1 MSRDLPPIQDQARGL
16 SIRRQLVDVVLD
28 ALLASAAIVLG
39 WFAGHRHPARPSADL
54 EVSSQSKRPGQVFSP
69 TPEQWA
75 TITAEPV
82 QSQVFRA
89 ERVTEGKLAV
99 DEDRSTPIFSPYS
112 GRVTRLQAS
121 PGDVVERGQPLFVVE
136 ATDMLQAQNDFITA
150 STAMNK
156 ARSQLNLAQI
166 VEKRNRD
173 LYQGRAVP
181 LKDFQQAQADLT
193 TAENDA
199 RSAETALE
207 AARNRLRI
215 FGKTDAEISAF
226 QERGTISASTTIYAP
241 IGGTVVQRKVGPGQY
256 INNSSSDPVFVIGD
270 LSTVW
275 LLAYV
280 RETDAPNVEVGQ
292 PLRFTVL
299 AFPERVYEAKIT
311 YVAAALDP
319 GTRRLLVRATIDNPD
334 RQLKPEMF
342 ATVTILTGSGETSP
356 AVPREAVIY
365 EGENAR
371 VWVVRDD
378 KTIEL
383 RQIRTGLT
391 SGRMIQVIEGLKPDQ
406 RVVTKGSLFID
417 RAAVGT

>member
-1 MSRDLPPIQDQARGL
+1 M
-16 SIRRQLVDVVLD
+16 V
-28 ALLASAAIVLG
+28 
-39 WFAGHRHPARPSADL
+39 
-54 EVSSQSKRPGQVFSP
+54 
-69 TPEQWA
+69 
-75 TITAEPV
+75 
-82 QSQVFRA
+82 
-89 ERVTEGKLAV
+89 
-99 DEDRSTPIFSPYS
+99 
-112 GRVTRLQAS
+112 
-121 PGDVVERGQPLFVVE
+121 
-136 ATDMLQAQNDFITA
+136 QAQNDFITA

-173 LYQGRAVP
+173 LFQGRAVP
-181 LKDFQQAQADLT
+181 LKDFQQAQAELT
-193 TAENDA
+193 TAENDS

-215 FGKTDAEISAF
+215 FGKTDAEITAF
-226 QERGTISASTTIYAP
+226 QEKGAISPSTTIYAP

-275 LLAYV
+275 LVAYV

-292 PLRFTVL
+292 PLHFTVL

-342 ATVTILTGSGETSP
+342 ATVTILTGSGESSP